1 MSEERTNG
9 SPCDRRLILVPT
21 RSDGPATTRE
31 NLTQG
36 GPRCHIARV
45 VLSTRKIKLSGVRVV
60 VLIVVAAIFV
70 PASAEARLVVD
81 AIVVRGATNV
91 TTRVLSARM
100 HLRAGD
106 LVDFAALSTAQQRLI
121 ESDLFSSVRVFID
134 LPTGEAVRRMYLD
147 ESTYPV
153 EVVVEA
159 VGKQP
164 WFVFPTASV
173 GSGDAAAGVVYANQN
188 LAGRDV
194 QLVSAAQLGQSNSY
208 VFVAYRDPLVV
219 GAPLTYST
227 SALYRREQIRLFE
240 NHRLVMA
247 VPTTVFG
254 GDGQIGWV
262 LSPHTRAFLGV
273 SARKQTVDPVEGLAP
288 DATPLP
294 YNSRSGR
301 IFLLQFQVQYDSTR
315 AEEGLRQGMLLLL
328 KNELSDRYW
337 LSEFDYSKFET
348 RVELYG
354 HFWWNYPSLILKTVF
369 DYPTSDRGVP
379 VTEELRVGG
388 SNLRGYLTNE
398 FHGDTLFS
406 LQLED
411 QAVLFR
417 LRLPWTQVRF
427 NIAGALFVDAA
438 TLLDRH
444 PGGTPVASPET
455 PQPPVRSK
463 LDDIHASFGGG
474 VRFILPGVV
483 VPALKVDLGYGIDVR
498 SVAVTVSIA
507 GGGIL

>member
-1 MSEERTNG
+1 M
-9 SPCDRRLILVPT
+9 
-21 RSDGPATTRE
+21 
-31 NLTQG
+31 
-36 GPRCHIARV
+36 
-45 VLSTRKIKLSGVRVV
+45 SGVRVGE
-60 VLIVVAAIFV
+60 LILVAAAVIE
-70 PASAEARLVVD
+70 PASAQARLIVD
-81 AIVVRGATNV
+81 RIVVRGATTV
-91 TTRVLSARM
+91 TTRVLSNRM
-100 HLRAGD
+100 HLAPGAPVD
-106 LVDFAALSTAQQRLI
+106 LAALSAAQQRLI

-134 LPTGEAVRRMYLD
+134 LPTAEAVRRMYLD

-153 EVVVEA
+153 DVVVEA

-173 GSGDAAAGVVYANQN
+173 GSGDAAAGLIYANQN
-188 LAGRDV
+188 LFGRDV
-194 QLVSAAQLGQSNSY
+194 QLISAAQIGQSNSY
-208 VFVAYRDPLVV
+208 VFAAYRDPLVV

-262 LSPHTRAFLGV
+262 LSAHTRAFLGV
-273 SARKQTVDPVEGLAP
+273 SARKQTVEPVEGLAP

-294 YNSRSGR
+294 YNSRAGR
-301 IFLLQFQVQYDSTR
+301 IFLLQFQFQYDSTR
-315 AEEGLRQGMLLLL
+315 AEEGLRQGILLVF
-328 KNELSDRYW
+328 KNEMSDRYW

-354 HFWWNYPSLILKTVF
+354 HSWWNYPSLILKMVF

-406 LQLED
+406 AQVED

-417 LRLPWTQVRF
+417 LRVPWTQVRF

-444 PGGTPVASPET
+444 PGGTPVEPSNAP
-455 PQPPVRSK
+455 PPVRSK

-474 VRFILPGVV
+474 LRFILPGVV
-483 VPALKVDLGYGIDVR
+483 VPALKVDVGYGIDVR
-498 SVAVTVSIA
+498 DVAVTVSIA
-507 GGGIL
+507 GGGLL

>member
-1 MSEERTNG
+1 MASSSSVRVVG
-9 SPCDRRLILVPT
+9 LILVA
-21 RSDGPATTRE
+21 GLLE
-31 NLTQG
+31 
-36 GPRCHIARV
+36 
-45 VLSTRKIKLSGVRVV
+45 
-60 VLIVVAAIFV
+60 
-70 PASAEARLVVD
+70 PASAEARLIVD
-81 AIVVRGATNV
+81 RIVVRGANTV
-91 TTRVLSARM
+91 TARVLSARM
-100 HLRAGD
+100 HLEAGAP
-106 LVDFAALSTAQQRLI
+106 VDFAALVAAQQRLI

-134 LPTGEAVRRMYLD
+134 LPKEEAARRMYLD
-147 ESTYPV
+147 ETTYPV

-159 VGKQP
+159 VGKQS

-173 GSGDAAAGVVYANQN
+173 GSGDAAAGVIYANQN
-188 LAGRDV
+188 LFGHDL
-194 QLVSAAQLGQSNSY
+194 QLISAAQIGQSNSY
-208 VFVAYRDPLVV
+208 VFAAYRDPLVV

-227 SALYRREQIRLFE
+227 SALYRREQIRLFA
-240 NHRLVMA
+240 NHRLLMA

-288 DATPLP
+288 DAMPLP

-301 IFLLQFQVQYDSTR
+301 IFLLQFQFQYDNTR
-315 AEEGLRQGMLLLL
+315 AEEGLRQGILLVF
-328 KNELSDRYW
+328 KNEMSDRYW
-337 LSEFDYSKFET
+337 LSDFDYSKFET
-348 RVELYG
+348 RVEMYG
-354 HFWWNYPSLILKTVF
+354 HHGWNYPSLVLKMVF

-406 LQLED
+406 AQAED

-427 NIAGALFVDAA
+427 NIAAAIFVDAA

-444 PGGTPVASPET
+444 PGGVPVASSET
-455 PQPPVRSK
+455 SPPVRSK

-474 VRFILPGVV
+474 LRFILPGVV
-483 VPALKVDLGYGIDVR
+483 VPALKVDVGYGIDVR
-498 SVAVTVSIA
+498 DVAVTVSIA
-507 GGGIL
+507 GGGLL